1 MNTRVVDTANAICM
15 AARQAKAKRA
25 RELAAVACECGKPAF
40 FLGLCRECNAGPFTD
55 LGGVK

>member
-1 MNTRVVDTANAICM
+1 MNTRVIDTASELCL

-25 RELAAVACECGKPAF
+25 RELAAVACECGQPAF
-40 FLGLCRECNAGPFTD
+40 HLGLCKACNAGPFTD